1 MEHLKKSARFVKYII
16 FVLYPVLLF
25 YVTAY
30 MTYDPFVRTRWKAQI
45 LNLILF
51 ELFAVLLLA
60 VTGSA
65 VAALRIEIISA
76 LLISVANYYVISFR
90 STPIVPWDIFSIGT
104 AASVA
109 GGYSYV
115 LPMRQILLILLMLA
129 MVYTARFAKIR
140 LRLHDKP
147 AASAGEA
154 AINDGAAGKK
164 LLNKKS
170 LRVRLITGVLS
181 LAAVCGL
188 GFALQQDAFIRKM
201 NLYPFLFTPTVMYER
216 NGFVV
221 TFLMDLKYVSVD
233 KPAGYSTE
241 RAREL
246 LDEQEGL
253 KWTALGEKQ
262 ENKDAG
268 LGDGTYNGEQLP
280 NVIVVMDEAFADLNV
295 LGDFTTNKDYMPFL
309 HELQQGADNTVT
321 GQLHV
326 SVMGGNTA
334 NTEFEFLA
342 GDTMAFL
349 PAGSIPYQQYIR
361 GEIPTIASYLKSL
374 GYETAAM
381 HPYYATGWNRDKVY
395 PKFGFDTFYDL
406 SDYSGVGYTR
416 KYVNDESCV
425 NKIIETYENK
435 PEDKPMFIFNVTMQ
449 NHGPYTEG
457 YQDEDG
463 NITVNGTESS
473 QLSEYLTLMELSDAA
488 LEQLIAYFAEQ
499 EEPTVILFFGDHQP
513 ADSVV
518 NPILSLN
525 GKMPS
530 MLSEEELTMRY
541 EVPYVI
547 WANYDIEEK
556 KSADTSAN
564 YLAAELMG
572 YAGIP
577 LSEYQN
583 YQLSLKDELPLISAM
598 QTDGLGSEAAKEY
611 QMLQYYLLFDYE
623 KETEE

>member
-1 MEHLKKSARFVKYII
+1 MELLKKTVNYIKYII
-16 FVLYPVLLF
+16 LVLYPVILF

-51 ELFAVLLLA
+51 ELLVMLLLA

-65 VAALRIEIISA
+65 VAALRIEIILA

-90 STPIVPWDIFSIGT
+90 SAPIVPWDILSIGT

-109 GGYSYV
+109 GGYSYA
-115 LPMRQILLILLMLA
+115 LPKRQILLIFLMLIMA
-129 MVYTARFAKIR
+129 YTARFAKVRICICAKAAA
-140 LRLHDKP
+140 DKETTADRDTVADRRP
-147 AASAGEA
+147 
-154 AINDGAAGKK
+154 
-164 LLNKKS
+164 LNKKS
-170 LRVRLITGVLS
+170 LWVRLITGVLS
-181 LAAVCGL
+181 LAALFGL
-188 GFALQQDAFIRKM
+188 GFAVQQDEFVAKM

-216 NGFVV
+216 NGFAV
-221 TFLMDLKYVSVD
+221 TFLMDLQYMSVD
-233 KPAGYSTE
+233 KPDGYSKE

-246 LDEQEGL
+246 LAKQDGL

-262 ENKDAG
+262 EEAR
-268 LGDGTYNGEQLP
+268 DGEKLP
-280 NVIVVMDEAFADLNV
+280 NVIVVMDEGFADLSV
-295 LGDFTTNKDYMPFL
+295 LGNFTASEDYMPFL

-334 NTEFEFLA
+334 NTEFEFLT

-349 PAGSIPYQQYIR
+349 PAGSIPYQQYVR
-361 GEIPTIASYLKSL
+361 REIPTIASYLKSL

-395 PKFGFDTFYDL
+395 PQFGFDTFYEWA
-406 SDYSGVGYTR
+406 DYSGAGYTR

-425 NKIIETYENK
+425 DKIIETYENK
-435 PEDKPMFIFNVTMQ
+435 TEDEPMFIFNITMQ
-449 NHGPYTEG
+449 NHSPYTDG
-457 YQDEDG
+457 YQNENG
-463 NITVNGTESS
+463 NITVKGADSS
-473 QLSEYLTLMELSDAA
+473 QLSEYLTLMKMSDAA
-488 LEQLIAYFAEQ
+488 LEKLITYFARQ

-513 ADSVV
+513 TDAVA

-525 GKMPS
+525 GMIPS
-530 MLSEEELTMRY
+530 TLSEEELAKRY
-541 EVPYVI
+541 EVPYVM
-547 WANYDIEEK
+547 WANYDIEA
-556 KSADTSAN
+556 KSGADTSAN
-564 YLAAELMG
+564 YLAAELME

-583 YQLSLKDELPLISAM
+583 YLLSLKEDLPLISTM
-598 QTDGLGSEAAKEY
+598 QTKGLNSEAAKEY

-623 KETEE
+623 EETEE